1 MVGELS
7 HGGKRLYGSSGGKK
21 AIAPIQGSKSTYLE
35 DTNDLAVRPWP
46 ISLDN
51 RTGKV

>member
-1 MVGELS
+1 MVGESS
-7 HGGKRLYGSSGGKK
+7 HGGKALYGSSSGEK

-35 DTNDLAVRPWP
+35 DTNDLAIPPWP
-46 ISLDN
+46 ISPSN